1 MNRYH
6 RQELYEAIGK
16 EGQRKIRNTTVAI
29 VGIGALGSVSSEL
42 LCRSGIGK
50 LILIDRDF
58 VDLTNLQR
66 QVLYE
71 ESDIGRPKAMAAE
84 EHLKRINSEIKIESH
99 VIDLNFR
106 NIENILKEADIIIDG
121 TDNLET
127 RFLINEYSLKY
138 KKPWIHG
145 SAIQDRGF
153 VVSFSGNCPCFQCI
167 IKEAGTLGTCDTL
180 GVMNSITSLI
190 GSMQASEC
198 IKMILGRNKT
208 SLIHVKLMNNKF
220 DIMAIKKNPKCPACN
235 GCYDYLEGRKGH

>member
-16 EGQRKIRNTTVAI
+16 QGQKKIGKAIVAI

-42 LCRSGIGK
+42 LCRAGIGK

-71 ESDIGRPKAMAAE
+71 ESDIGKPKAIAAE
-84 EHLKRINSEIKIESH
+84 EHLKKINSEINIQSH

-106 NIENILKEADIIIDG
+106 NIEDILKEANIIIDG

-127 RFLINEYSLKY
+127 RFLINEYSLKC
-138 KKPWIHG
+138 KKPWVHG
-145 SAIQDRGF
+145 SAIQDKGF
-153 VVSFSGNCPCFQCI
+153 VMSFSGNAPCFQCI
-167 IKEAGTLGTCDTL
+167 IKEADVSGTCDTV
-180 GVMNSITSLI
+180 GITNSIT
-190 GSMQASEC
+190 
-198 IKMILGRNKT
+198 
-208 SLIHVKLMNNKF
+208 
-220 DIMAIKKNPKCPACN
+220 
-235 GCYDYLEGRKGH
+235 